1 MNLDSKEIARY
12 LGSRGADLW
21 PEAAALAA
29 DCQRELEGT
38 VTPRTLGR
46 RLSLSL
52 FAGQSRD
59 LDHHL
64 RHCTE
69 GILFAVTLGAETDR
83 LLRRWSAQ
91 SMAKAAVGQ
100 AVCAVWLDQLC
111 ADYCDSFLPTLDE
124 GQYLTPAFSPGYGD
138 VPLAMQTDIFR
149 VLDCSRKIGLTLN
162 ESLLMSPSKS
172 VTAIFGVTDRAGE
185 DCAGAGCAACGK
197 QDCAYRE

>member
-138 VPLAMQTDIFR
+138 WDLAAQR
-149 VLDCSRKIGLTLN
+149 QVLDLLQAPKRIGLTL
-162 ESLLMSPSKS
+162 
-172 VTAIFGVTDRAGE
+172 TAGGMLVP
-185 DCAGAGCAACGK
+185 
-197 QDCAYRE
+197 